1 MRYEPLLSAAPAP
14 GSADGLKRK
23 IGIGTG
29 TAGAIGLAIAL
40 ASSALERDEGK
51 RNVSYADIAGIPTSC
66 YGHTGPDVRVGQY
79 RTDAQCRQLLRGD
92 VAKHLQGV
100 LSCSPV
106 LAQYP
111 EQLAAATRLTFNIGV
126 TGYCRSSVA
135 ARFNA
140 GDWRGAC
147 NAFLPWNK
155 ARVRGRLVVVRGLAD
170 RRARER
176 ALCMTGLAA

>member
-1 MRYEPLLSAAPAP
+1 MRYDPLLGAAPAP
-14 GSADGLKRK
+14 GSANGLKSK

-29 TAGAIGLAIAL
+29 SAGAIGLAIAI
-40 ASSALERDEGK
+40 ASSALKPDEGK
-51 RNVSYADIAGIPTSC
+51 RNVSYLDIARVPTSC

-79 RTDAQCRQLLRGD
+79 QTDTQCEQLLRGD

-100 LSCSPV
+100 LRCSPV
-106 LAQYP
+106 LAPFP

-126 TGYCRSSVA
+126 TAYCRSTIA
-135 ARFNA
+135 ARFTA

-147 NAFLPWNK
+147 NGFLAWDK

-176 ALCMTGLAA
+176 AMCLTGLD